1 MKGMN
6 LRNQLFPELGNIL
19 ASRNQYGKKR
29 FFEMKLDQG
38 YAQDINFLWLSSGLE
53 TDSIDVMLPFDQM
66 EKNFSTFYSSKANGV
81 TIMHSDGET
90 ITWLKDPITML
101 PLVSKH
107 RAIVPILEWGIR
119 TGDVVPYREI
129 TRWGADI
136 EVKTSRKAFLKV
148 LIPEWKRL
156 SYLTILLSQEHDIE
170 SLIRHLE
177 AIENASTGT
186 LTNIPM
192 TLKFN
197 VVPFQRKHGK
207 VYKDS
212 VVINAYPDTLSNDFD
227 AEIYRSQLSEIYTFG
242 IFDSS
247 VSSTNALQQ
256 EAEEYY
262 EL

>member
-6 LRNQLFPELGNIL
+6 LRKQLFPELGNIL

-29 FFEMKLDQG
+29 FFEMNLDQG
-38 YAQDINFLWLSSGLE
+38 YAQDINLLWLSSGLGTE
-53 TDSIDVMLPFDQM
+53 SIDVMLPFDQM
-66 EKNFSTFYSSKANGV
+66 EKNFTTFYSSKANGV

-90 ITWLKDPITML
+90 ISWLKDPITML

-107 RAIVPILEWGIR
+107 RAIVPIAEWGVR
-119 TGDVVPYREI
+119 TGDIVPYHEI
-129 TRWGADI
+129 TRWGTDI
-136 EVKTSRKAFLKV
+136 EVKTSRKAFLKI

-156 SYLTILLSQEHDIE
+156 SYLTVLLSQDHDIE
-170 SLIRHLE
+170 SMIRHLE
-177 AIENASTGT
+177 AIENASTGK

-197 VVPFQRKHGK
+197 AVPFQKKHGK

-212 VVINAYPDTLSNDFD
+212 VVINAYPDPLSKDLD
-227 AEIYRSQLSEIYTFG
+227 ADIYRLQLSEIYTFG

-247 VSSTNALQQ
+247 VSFSDTLQQ

-262 EL
+262 E

>member
-1 MKGMN
+1 M
-6 LRNQLFPELGNIL
+6 RSYESSLFIFQNV
-19 ASRNQYGKKR
+19 S
-29 FFEMKLDQG
+29 
-38 YAQDINFLWLSSGLE
+38 
-53 TDSIDVMLPFDQM
+53 
-66 EKNFSTFYSSKANGV
+66 YS
-81 TIMHSDGET
+81 
-90 ITWLKDPITML
+90 
-101 PLVSKH
+101 
-107 RAIVPILEWGIR
+107 
-119 TGDVVPYREI
+119 
-129 TRWGADI
+129 
-136 EVKTSRKAFLKV
+136 AFLLRFQKSKYV
-148 LIPEWKRL
+148 SDRQTL
-156 SYLTILLSQEHDIE
+156 LLSQEHDIE

-186 LTNIPM
+186 LTNVPM

-197 VVPFQRKHGK
+197 AVPFQRKHGK

-227 AEIYRSQLSEIYTFG
+227 AEIYRSQLSEIYAFG